1 MLGAYQNVRS
11 WKMLLSREQLAKMI
25 DHSLLH
31 PSLTT
36 EYIEKGCAE
45 AMKYQFAAMV
55 VNPAHIVITARALR
69 GSPVKVCSVIS
80 FPFGLSPPE
89 VKAQEAKAVLGE
101 GAQEID
107 MVMNFS
113 ALRSGHPDIVQSDI
127 KAVVNEARRF
137 SKGIIVKVILENCY
151 LSEEQKK
158 QACTLAAQ
166 AGADYVKT
174 STGFGTGGATV
185 EDVRLMRKTVGKELG
200 VKAAGGIRTLEQALA
215 MIEAGANRIGTSAGV
230 SIIEALKS

>member
-1 MLGAYQNVRS
+1 
-11 WKMLLSREQLAKMI
+11 MI

-36 EYIEKGCAE
+36 EELEKGCAE
-45 AMKYQFAAMV
+45 AMKYQFAAVV
-55 VNPAHIVITARALR
+55 VNPSHIPVVARNLQ

-89 VKAQEAKAVLGE
+89 VKAHEAKVVIGE
-101 GAQEID
+101 GAREID

-113 ALRSGHPDIVQSDI
+113 ALRSGHLDNVQNDIR
-127 KAVVNEARRF
+127 AVVREAKRF
-137 SKGIIVKVILENCY
+137 SRDIIVKVILENCY
-151 LSEEQKK
+151 LTEKQKR
-158 QACTLAAQ
+158 QACTLAAK

-174 STGFGTGGATV
+174 STGFGKSGATV
-185 EDVRLMRKTVGKELG
+185 EDVRLMRETVGKELS
-200 VKAAGGIRTLEQALA
+200 VKAAGGIRTLDQALA
-215 MIEAGANRIGTSAGV
+215 MIEAGANRIGTSASV

>member
-1 MLGAYQNVRS
+1 
-11 WKMLLSREQLAKMI
+11 LSREQLAKMI

-36 EYIEKGCAE
+36 GDIEKGCAE
-45 AMKYQFAAMV
+45 AMRYRFAAMV
-55 VNPAHIVITARALR
+55 VNPAHISITARALQ

-89 VKAQEAKAVLGE
+89 VKAQEAKAVLGV

-107 MVMNFS
+107 MVINFS

-127 KAVVNEARRF
+127 KAVVSEARRF
-137 SKGIIVKVILENCY
+137 PKDIIVKVILENCY

-158 QACTLAAQ
+158 QACILAAQ